1 MKKLLSLVLV
11 LVLLASLVTA
21 CGSKQETAQTT
32 TTPTEQKTEATQKP
46 EEKQEAV
53 SQAAPAPASTEI
65 KRLKYSRGGDVTSFD
80 LFNTSFIAPMIVTK
94 CIQDTLVFQN
104 NNGEFSPYVATK
116 WESNADGTEWT
127 FWLRD
132 DVKFSDGTPMTAK
145 DVKASYEYPL
155 KNSVQ
160 ASSTFASLKEVQ
172 IIDDYT
178 VKFVYSVPCG
188 TILFDL
194 WNYPMTSAANV
205 EKGVDTMATAP
216 IGSGPYKIK
225 EWNPGKNVIMDRNE
239 YWWGDPCYY
248 DEIEFDY
255 IAEIATRAAA
265 VQTGD
270 LDICEGVTPE
280 LKTSLEA
287 DPNLYLFDIICC
299 DNLFLAFRCDEPP
312 FDNQLLR
319 QAASYAINREALI
332 KLFGVGNA
340 AKCLL
345 PSSCLGHN
353 ANLTL
358 GYDLEKAKALV
369 AESGYNGTP
378 AKLIVNFG
386 ILSKTKEL
394 SEMIQNMLG
403 QAGINI
409 EIYSYDSA
417 GLVAARTAGDF
428 NIQLNTCAH
437 LGYEPNVFL
446 QRFVSDVSNLHYKN
460 DTVLALI
467 EEGRTGTTI
476 EARQATY
483 EKLMELLQEEMPY
496 VPLFEYS
503 LTYAVSNKVSKDG
516 LEQGLRNDKIP
527 YLRVI
532 KGVG

>member
-1 MKKLLSLVLV
+1 MKKLLSLLLV
-11 LVLLASLVTA
+11 LVLLTSLVTA
-21 CGSKQETAQTT
+21 CGSKQGAGQTT
-32 TTPTEQKTEATQKP
+32 TAAEQKTETSQKTD
-46 EEKQEAV
+46 EKKSEA
-53 SQAAPAPASTEI
+53 SQAAPAQTEI
-65 KRLKYSRGGDVTSFD
+65 KRLKYSRGGDVTTFD

-94 CIQDTLVFQN
+94 CIQDTLVLQN

-155 KNSVQ
+155 NNNVQ

-178 VKFVYSVPCG
+178 VKFIYSAPCG
-188 TILFDL
+188 TILSDL
-194 WNYPMTSAANV
+194 WNYPMTCAANV
-205 EKGVDTMATAP
+205 EKGPDTMATAP

-239 YWWGDPCYY
+239 YWWGEPCYY

-280 LKTSLEA
+280 LMTSLSS

-299 DNLFLAFRCDEPP
+299 DNLFLAFRCDEAP
-312 FDNQLLR
+312 FDNQKLR
-319 QAASYAINREALI
+319 QAASYAINRDALI
-332 KLFGVGNA
+332 KLFGVGTA

-353 ANLTL
+353 ANLSL
-358 GYDLEKAKALV
+358 EYDLEKAKALV
-369 AESGYNGTP
+369 AESGYDGTP

-386 ILSKTKEL
+386 ILSKTKEM

-409 EIYSYDSA
+409 EIFSYDSA

-437 LGYEPNVFL
+437 LGYEPNTFL
-446 QRFVSDVSNLHYKN
+446 QRFVTDLSNLHYTN
-460 DTVLALI
+460 QTVLDLI

-532 KGVG
+532 KGVN